1 MKQSSD
7 QLVEWLYT
15 VGFSEQA
22 ATILRRVS
30 NDWYILKNNNLNDQE
45 DMLIIIKGE
54 IIKKIM
60 RHWNLNTDWI
70 LNDIKKLT
78 CDNGIVVMF

>member
-15 VGFSEQA
+15 IGFSEQA

-54 IIKKIM
+54 IIKKSWGTEIWTLTGYLM
-60 RHWNLNTDWI
+60 I
-70 LNDIKKLT
+70 LRNYWFF
-78 CDNGIVVMF
+78 NMW

>member
-15 VGFSEQA
+15 IGFSEQA

-54 IIKKIM
+54 IIKKNHEALKSE
-60 RHWNLNTDWI
+60 HWLDT
-70 LNDIKKLT
+70 
-78 CDNGIVVMF
+78 